1 MSLVVKQIQE
11 KVGVTADGIWGP
23 KTQAAVAAKL
33 GVENMPGSIQRAVG
47 AKVDGI
53 IGEKTHAA
61 ILEKLGGHKEAPKS
75 FEVKHIFVDPGHT
88 SDYGRE
94 HPAQFTAVDW
104 SIGKAKKVADLLGF
118 KRETNDSI
126 EHILNVKIAK
136 AFTKHL
142 EARGIKVT
150 YYDDPSLSN
159 NAEIS
164 QVYRRANASDAD
176 LLVSIHNNAAGASGW
191 KSLNCKASGS
201 VGLYKA
207 GSIKGR
213 LYADKLTDAI
223 TSLRKRTSGPDNR
236 ANHSMTSTV
245 AVLTKST
252 ITACLIE
259 VGFYD
264 NIEDLL
270 WMAEHVDEI
279 GASMANCI

>member
-136 AFTKHL
+136 AFTKHY
-142 EARGIKVT
+142 GG
-150 YYDDPSLSN
+150 
-159 NAEIS
+159 
-164 QVYRRANASDAD
+164 
-176 LLVSIHNNAAGASGW
+176 LVCSG
-191 KSLNCKASGS
+191 LF
-201 VGLYKA
+201 
-207 GSIKGR
+207 
-213 LYADKLTDAI
+213 
-223 TSLRKRTSGPDNR
+223 
-236 ANHSMTSTV
+236 V
-245 AVLTKST
+245 AVLLGQLTLAGIDFLYGEPKKN
-252 ITACLIE
+252 
-259 VGFYD
+259 GD
-264 NIEDLL
+264 RRD
-270 WMAEHVDEI
+270 
-279 GASMANCI
+279 GRR